1 MLPLN
6 TVPTGN
12 FQKGTEPLHV
22 IPVGVKKQTK
32 PEPKIENEKSE
43 TVITPAV
50 AVDSVE
56 SAQG

>member
-6 TVPTGN
+6 TVPTGS
-12 FQKGTEPLHV
+12 FSKVPLHV
-22 IPVGVKKQTK
+22 IPVGVKK

-43 TVITPAV
+43 TVIVSSV